1 MLEIEVKLIGLD
13 QEAFRKKLLEKG
25 ASFDIEENQTNIR
38 INSAS
43 HPIPD
48 SSYLRLRKI
57 QVQGREDQIELT
69 FKARLQSEGARKNEE
84 TTSLVQDGEAILKI
98 LSLLGFD
105 RQITARKNRIRY
117 LYKNFR
123 VEFDCWD
130 KNTLSYPYIEVEA
143 PSVEALDDFI
153 KEFDIDPEK
162 VSTKSIAELTR
173 EDWEKRKAEKR
184 P

>member
-25 ASFDIEENQTNIR
+25 AKFDIEENQTNIR
-38 INSAS
+38 INSTA

-48 SSYLRLRKI
+48 PSYLRLRKI
-57 QVQGREDQIELT
+57 RVQGREEKIELT
-69 FKARLQSEGARKNEE
+69 FKTRLQSEGARKNEE
-84 TTSLVQDGEAILKI
+84 TTSLVQNGEAILKI

-123 VEFDCWD
+123 VEFDRWD
-130 KNTLSYPYIEVEA
+130 KDTLSYPYIEVEA

-153 KEFDIDPEK
+153 REFDIEPER
-162 VSTKSIAELTR
+162 VSTKSIAELSR
-173 EDWEKRKAEKR
+173 QDREKRKAEKR